1 MKELENVIE
10 YGLNYIIDIV
20 GEATEE
26 KAKEIEENI
35 SLYINDIVEN
45 YIEVNQ
51 IEITEDQ
58 KENLKNEIE
67 KKYKSL

>member
-1 MKELENVIE
+1 MEKIIE
-10 YGLNYIIDIV
+10 YGLNYIIDII

-26 KAKEIEENI
+26 KAKEIEENLN
-35 SLYINDIVEN
+35 LYINDIIEN

-51 IEITEDQ
+51 IKITEDQ
-58 KENLKNEIE
+58 KENLKKEIE